1 MSYYDEEREA
11 ELKERKRLEKM
22 SVEELKIELDARM
35 KESLIEAI
43 EKLPERIDRH
53 LDEAGWRIICT
64 ALGVKKDSWDNNK
77 WEIDSHPEKTAIA
90 IELGEHAMEQIK
102 LAIPGFIQGL
112 VVGDPRI
119 PPIKTAYTKAY
130 KEKLGELLHNKLWE
144 VAKTNAQKRYVEIME
159 KISGE
164 PVDQPDS
171 EGEDEDNG

>member
-11 ELKERKRLEKM
+11 ERKERKRLEKM
-22 SVEELKIELDARM
+22 SLEELKVELDARM
-35 KESLIEAI
+35 KASLIEAI

-53 LDEAGWRIICT
+53 LDETAWRIICT
-64 ALGVKKDSWDNNK
+64 SLGVKKDSWDGGK
-77 WEIDSHPEKTAIA
+77 WEIDSHHEKSAIA
-90 IELGEHAMEQIK
+90 IALGEHALEQIQQ
-102 LAIPGFIQGL
+102 AIPGFIKGL

-130 KEKLGELLHNKLWE
+130 KEKLAELLHDQLWE

-159 KISGE
+159 KISGG
-164 PVDQPDS
+164 PVDQPNS